1 MLFINIVMRVP
12 PKIDSRL
19 LNILNVIRII
29 IIFAIMEMIE
39 IIIVDKRA
47 QDLPFKSPYA
57 ITK

>member
-1 MLFINIVMRVP
+1 MRVP
-12 PKIDSRL
+12 PKIDSRV

-39 IIIVDKRA
+39 IIIVEKRA